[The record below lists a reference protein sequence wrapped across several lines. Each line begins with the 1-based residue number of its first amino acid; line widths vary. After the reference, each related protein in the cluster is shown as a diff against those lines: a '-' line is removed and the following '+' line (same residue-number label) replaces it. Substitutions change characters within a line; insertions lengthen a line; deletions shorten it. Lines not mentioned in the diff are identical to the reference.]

1 MGRYLQM
8 ITTDDLD
15 GIARGRLEDAQAL
28 LDAARYDGAAYL
40 CGYAVEV
47 ALKARICGTLAWKG
61 YPYTSGEFTGYAS
74 FRTHDLDVLLHLSG
88 VEDRIRSDL
97 LVEWSQ
103 VAAWDPSARYRPLG
117 EIRPEDA
124 QQMVS
129 AARKLLQELL

>member
-1 MGRYLQM
+1 M
-8 ITTDDLD
+8 IAKDDLD
-15 GIARGRLEDAQAL
+15 GVARGRLEDAQSL

-47 ALKARICGTLAWKG
+47 ALKARICRTLAWED
-61 YPYTSGEFTGYAS
+61 YPYTSGKFRGYES

-103 VAAWDPSARYRPLG
+103 VAAWDPSARYEPLG
-117 EIRPEDA
+117 KICQKDAEDMIA
-124 QQMVS
+124 